1 MVPARQGAGVRGT
14 TYEIGRG
21 IECDFAAFADYEF
34 IALAGGVYCFSGGFG
49 LGDGGDAG
57 GACDGGCVVVEGVR
71 KEGFWEAKHLD
82 YPWYTVVMPM

>member
-1 MVPARQGAGVRGT
+1 MVPAGQGAGVRST

-21 IECDFAAFADYEF
+21 IECDFAVFTDYEF
-34 IALAGGVYCFSGGFG
+34 IAFAGGVYCFSGGFG
-49 LGDGGDAG
+49 LGDGGDVDRACG
-57 GACDGGCVVVEGVR
+57 GRRDVVEGVR